1 MLRNY
6 LAAALRNISRS
17 PLYAAISVSGLA
29 VGIASALL
37 ATIVIHTEYHYDD
50 FVPGYERTYLV
61 AHIGPGSQESEVTSS
76 HVARVLPLYVRG
88 IEAVA
93 RTMGGRAYLR
103 RGQVEAAEWVSWA
116 DPALFRVLPFP
127 VIAGKLDT
135 ALERPDAVVLTR
147 SVARK
152 YFGRD
157 DVVGRRSHSIV
168 GTRSS

>member
-1 MLRNY
+1 MGADFAPDGLRSRLRPMLRNY

-93 RTMGGRAYLR
+93 RTMGGRNGSSSL
-103 RGQVEAAEWVSWA
+103 W
-116 DPALFRVLPFP
+116 
-127 VIAGKLDT
+127 T
-135 ALERPDAVVLTR
+135 ARASR
-147 SVARK
+147 NA
-152 YFGRD
+152 
-157 DVVGRRSHSIV
+157 
-168 GTRSS
+168 